1 MMKKT
6 RRFTTKIEEEKSLKA
21 DLEIYKN
28 HQKQTQIVYQIT
40 IMGQSKKD
48 EGVIATREFKDLV
61 FQQLDLIS
69 CHLKTITYKQVQL
82 TDQVLKQVEIFK
94 L

>member
-1 MMKKT
+1 MMKKK
-6 RRFTTKIEEEKSLKA
+6 RKFLTKIGEEKSLIA
-21 DLEIYKN
+21 DLEIFKN
-28 HQKQTQIVYQIT
+28 LQKQTQIVYQIT

-48 EGVIATREFKDLV
+48 EEVIATREFMDQV
-61 FQQLDLIS
+61 FQQLGLIS
-69 CHLKTITYKQVQL
+69 CHLKTITYSSIQL

>member
-1 MMKKT
+1 MKKK
-6 RRFTTKIEEEKSLKA
+6 RKFLTKIGEEKSLIA
-21 DLEIYKN
+21 DLEIFKN
-28 HQKQTQIVYQIT
+28 LQKQTQIVYQIT

-48 EGVIATREFKDLV
+48 EKVIATREFKDLV

-69 CHLKTITYKQVQL
+69 CHLKTITYSSIQL